1 MGKIASMDNQV
12 IANELTELSL
22 SRLQKIMTLLHEK
35 KGGLTSELV
44 KTMAQKITKTALNHL
59 RQVGH
64 KYEWRYVD
72 CKGDHKGWVAVNSF
86 RPFPFDMT
94 ISKVKR
100 MGDSL
105 LREIPSWWTGE
116 SWEGRKLKDTD
127 EVVSWKLEP
136 WGK

>member
-1 MGKIASMDNQV
+1 MSKIASMDNDT
-12 IANELTELSL
+12 IADELMELSL
-22 SRLQKIMTLLHEK
+22 SRLQKVMTLLHERDEH
-35 KGGLTSELV
+35 LISELI
-44 KTMAQKITKTALNHL
+44 KIMAHKITKIALNHL

-64 KYEWRYVD
+64 KYEWRYAD
-72 CKGDHKGWVAVNSF
+72 CKADHKGWIDVASF

-105 LREIPSWWTGE
+105 LREIPIWWTGE
-116 SWEGRKLKDTD
+116 SWSGRKLKESD
-127 EVVSWKLEP
+127 EVISWKLEP